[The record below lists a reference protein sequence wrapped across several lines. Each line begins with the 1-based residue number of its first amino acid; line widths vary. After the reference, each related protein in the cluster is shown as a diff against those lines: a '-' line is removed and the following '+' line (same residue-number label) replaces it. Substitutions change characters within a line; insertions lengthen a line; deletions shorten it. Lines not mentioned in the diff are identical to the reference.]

1 MNITDDDIRNGLNNY
16 ADSIQTTPPPIGRLT
31 RETAVPLSS
40 RRRPARRPV
49 LAGIAV
55 AGALLGAGVAAA
67 TGVFSAGTT
76 EFVESVCGLNIDD
89 ARLVASDTDSLGN
102 LVEFSVINGPTGD
115 ATIVGVKDPQGTWTY
130 DEAGCGPW
138 PGGAENPTGRPW
150 VGSPNLTLDGQ
161 ATLIRV
167 YGWIPQPATTAV
179 VTFADGT
186 TTRIDA
192 GPEGYFLHLI
202 TTAPDANAAITHIE
216 ARTTTDTLVAEGN
229 PLG

>member
-16 ADSIQTTPPPIGRLT
+16 ADSIHTTPPPIGRLN
-31 RETAVPLSS
+31 REMAISLPPL
-40 RRRPARRPV
+40 RRLARRPV

-55 AGALLGAGVAAA
+55 TGALLGAGVAAA
-67 TGVFSAGTT
+67 TGVFSTGTT
-76 EFVESVCGLNIDD
+76 EFVESVCGLKLDD

-115 ATIVGVKDPQGTWTY
+115 ATIVGTRDPQGTWTY

-138 PGGAENPTGRPW
+138 PGGADNPAGRPW
-150 VGSPNLTLDGQ
+150 AGSPNLTLDGR

-192 GPEGYFLHLI
+192 GPEGYFLRLI
-202 TTAPDANAAITHIE
+202 TTAPNANEAITHIE
-216 ARTTTDTLVAEGN
+216 ARTANDTLVAEGN

>member
-16 ADSIQTTPPPIGRLT
+16 ADSIHTTPPPIGRLN
-31 RETAVPLSS
+31 REMATSLSP
-40 RRRPARRPV
+40 RRRLARRPV

-55 AGALLGAGVAAA
+55 TGVLLAAGMAAA
-67 TGVFSAGTT
+67 TGIFSTDTT

-89 ARLVASDTDSLGN
+89 ARLVASDTDSFGN
-102 LVEFSVINGPTGD
+102 LVEFSVINSPTGD
-115 ATIVGVKDPQGTWTY
+115 TTIVGVKDPQGKWTY
-130 DEAGCGPW
+130 DEAACGPW
-138 PGGAENPTGRPW
+138 PGGADNPAGRPW

-186 TTRIDA
+186 TTRIGA
-192 GPEGYFLHLI
+192 GPEGYFLRLI
-202 TTAPDANAAITHIE
+202 TTAPNANEAITHIE
-216 ARTTTDTLVAEGN
+216 ARTANDTLVAEGN

>member
-16 ADSIQTTPPPIGRLT
+16 ADSIHTTPPPIGRLN
-31 RETAVPLSS
+31 REMATSLSP
-40 RRRPARRPV
+40 RRRLARRPV

-55 AGALLGAGVAAA
+55 TGVLLGAGVAAA
-67 TGVFSAGTT
+67 TGIFSTDTT

-89 ARLVASDTDSLGN
+89 ARLVASDTDSFGN
-102 LVEFSVINGPTGD
+102 LVEFSVINSPTGD
-115 ATIVGVKDPQGTWTY
+115 TTIVGVKDPQGTWTY
-130 DEAGCGPW
+130 DEAACGPW
-138 PGGAENPTGRPW
+138 PGGADNPAGRPW
-150 VGSPNLTLDGQ
+150 AGSPNLTLNGQ

-192 GPEGYFLHLI
+192 GPEGYFLRLI
-202 TTAPDANAAITHIE
+202 TTAPNANEAITHIE
-216 ARTTTDTLVAEGN
+216 ARTANDTLVAEGN

>member
-16 ADSIQTTPPPIGRLT
+16 ADSIHTTPPPIGRLN
-31 RETAVPLSS
+31 REMATSLSP
-40 RRRPARRPV
+40 RRRLARRPV

-55 AGALLGAGVAAA
+55 TGVLLGAGVAAA
-67 TGVFSAGTT
+67 TGIFSTDTT

-89 ARLVASDTDSLGN
+89 ARLVASDTDSFGN
-102 LVEFSVINGPTGD
+102 LVEFSVINSPTGD
-115 ATIVGVKDPQGTWTY
+115 TTIVGVKDPQGTWTY
-130 DEAGCGPW
+130 DEAACGPW
-138 PGGAENPTGRPW
+138 PGGADNPAGRPW
-150 VGSPNLTLDGQ
+150 AGSPNLTLDGQ
-161 ATLIRV
+161 ATLISV

-192 GPEGYFLHLI
+192 GPEGYFLRLI
-202 TTAPDANAAITHIE
+202 TTAPNANEAITQIE
-216 ARTTTDTLVAEGN
+216 ARTANDTLVAEGN

>member
-16 ADSIQTTPPPIGRLT
+16 ADSIHTTPPPIGRLT
-31 RETAVPLSS
+31 RETATPLSP
-40 RRRPARRPV
+40 RRRPTRRPV

-55 AGALLGAGVAAA
+55 AGALLGASVAAA
-67 TGVFSAGTT
+67 TGLFSTGTT
-76 EFVESVCGLNIDD
+76 EFVKSVCGLNIDD
-89 ARLVASDTDSLGN
+89 VRLVASDTDSLGN

-115 ATIVGVKDPQGTWTY
+115 ATIVGTRDPQGTWTY

-161 ATLIRV
+161 ATLIRI
-167 YGWIPQPATTAV
+167 YGWIPQPATIAV

-192 GPEGYFLHLI
+192 GPEGYFLRLI
-202 TTAPDANAAITHIE
+202 TTAPNANAAITHIE
-216 ARTTTDTLVAEGN
+216 ARTATDTLVAEGN